1 MHHDQH
7 HHQHHR
13 LPAGHRAHI
22 RLTDVAVTLGDRTV
36 LTGVDLTVSAA
47 SRLAVVGEN
56 GRGKTTLLRVLA
68 GRHRPD
74 SGTVSRVGR
83 IGTVDQHLDAP
94 AARTVGDLVAEEI
107 ADSLAALRALD
118 AAADAMGAGKP
129 GAEDEYAAALELAT
143 ALDAW

>member
-94 AARTVGDLVAEEI
+94 EARTVGDLVAGMAYLVRRLLENT
-107 ADSLAALRALD
+107 ANDSFLAAT
-118 AAADAMGAGKP
+118 AAGTDP
-129 GAEDEYAAALELAT
+129 LTLLEAP
-143 ALDAW
+143 